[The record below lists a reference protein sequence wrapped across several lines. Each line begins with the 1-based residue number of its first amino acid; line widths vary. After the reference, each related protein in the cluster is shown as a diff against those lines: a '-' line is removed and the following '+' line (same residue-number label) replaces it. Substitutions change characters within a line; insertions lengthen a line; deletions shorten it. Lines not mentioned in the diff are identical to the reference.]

1 MYVKRGLRLNWLAV
15 MLMALLWTGSGL
27 ISSALAQGSEEAT
40 GSDSRSL
47 LADILEDETAR
58 QELINELRRA
68 ASGETVSMAEPES
81 DAPKAF
87 SRVLAEATQSFAQ
100 GLATEISDALVSLSE
115 LGSGAGS
122 VNYAEIGSI
131 VLNLV
136 LVIAATLFVFIV
148 LRRFAQPLF
157 AKIGI
162 WATQPTSLSPLL
174 RQTVAVLIGGIV
186 DLAAV
191 ALAWVGG
198 YLVAL
203 FLVGETGSMDERES
217 LFLNAFLMIE
227 IVKVVIR
234 LIFAYRHDALRLL
247 PMQAEDAAYWNAW
260 LARLTSFIGYG
271 VMVVVPILNVNLS
284 PAVGRLGTVIIMLIA
299 FLYAVAIVMQNK
311 AKVGAKLQETAEES
325 DSHYTRYSFGLM
337 ARTWHMAAIAYFA
350 ALAIVTLVRPED
362 ALPVLLKATVQMA
375 LAIGV
380 GVFLSVVLT
389 QLIGSKIHISDQA
402 RLKFPLLEERLNGF
416 IPTLLKV
423 VRVAI
428 LIAVVAVILDAW
440 GIFNLVQWLASDAGS
455 TVILKF
461 VTVVIILSAAKA
473 SWIVLASWIEHKLNP
488 ETGTGEPSARE
499 KTLLTIFRNAVLV
512 TLTILTM
519 MIVLAEIGINIGPLI
534 AGAGVLG
541 LAIGFGAQK
550 LVQDIITGVFIQME
564 NAINTGDV
572 VTAGGITGV
581 AEKLTI
587 RSLGLRDLSGTY
599 HIIPFSSVDSV
610 SNYMRDFAYHL
621 GEYGVAYRED
631 TDEVIVRLREAY
643 EELKTDE
650 ELAPSLL
657 DEELEVHGVTALAD
671 SSVNVRVRIK
681 TTPGTQW
688 AVGRAY
694 NRLVKRHLDAAG
706 IEIPFPHTTI
716 YFGQEKDGSSP
727 PAAVRLE
734 QLRPSGTESD
744 YDKSKASVNPKRKGD
759 FDDAED

>member
-1 MYVKRGLRLNWLAV
+1 MFFNRGVTQTGFALMLLVALWAGFVTPAV
-15 MLMALLWTGSGL
+15 
-27 ISSALAQGSEEAT
+27 AQGSEGLA
-40 GSDSRSL
+40 GADSRSL

-68 ASGETVSMAEPES
+68 ASGEAVAATAAEGEVS
-81 DAPKAF
+81 KTF

-100 GLATEISDALVSLSE
+100 GLAAEISDALVSLSE
-115 LGSGAGS
+115 LSGGADAVDYG
-122 VNYAEIGSI
+122 NLGTII
-131 VLNLV
+131 LNLT
-136 LVIAATLFVFIV
+136 LVIVSTLLVFFV
-148 LRRFAQPLF
+148 LRRLVQPLF
-157 AKIGI
+157 SRMGD
-162 WATQPTSLSPLL
+162 WATQPTRLSPLF
-174 RQTVAVLIGGIV
+174 RQTLAVLAGGVV

-191 ALAWVGG
+191 ALAWVSG
-198 YLVAL
+198 YLIAL
-203 FLVGETGSMDERES
+203 FVVGETGGMEERES

-227 IVKVVIR
+227 TVKVLIR
-234 LIFAYRHDALRLL
+234 LVFAYRHDALRLL

-271 VMVVVPILNVNLS
+271 VLVVVPILNVNLS
-284 PAVGRLGTVIIMLIA
+284 PAVGRLTTVIIMLVA

-311 AKVGAKLQETAEES
+311 AKVSAKLLETADES
-325 DSHYTRYSFGLM
+325 DSQYTRYSFSLM
-337 ARTWHMAAIAYFA
+337 ARTWHLAAIAYFA
-350 ALAIVTLVRPED
+350 ALAVVTLVRPED
-362 ALPVLLKATVQMA
+362 ALPVLLKATVQMV

-389 QLIGSKIHISDQA
+389 QLIGNQIHISEQA

-428 LIAVVAVILDAW
+428 LVTVIAVILDAW

-473 SWIVLASWIEHKLNP
+473 FWIVLASWIEHKLNP

-610 SNYMRDFAYHL
+610 SNYMRDFAFHL

-650 ELAPSLL
+650 ELAPFLL
-657 DEELEVHGVTALAD
+657 EEELEVHGVTALAD

-716 YFGQEKDGSSP
+716 YFGQDKDGSSP
-727 PAAVRLE
+727 PAALRIE
-734 QLRPSGTESD
+734 QTRPAGSESD
-744 YDKSKASVNPKRKGD
+744 YDASKAKVNPKHKGD
-759 FDDAED
+759 FDSAED

>member
-1 MYVKRGLRLNWLAV
+1 MFCNRGLTLNWLIVTLIA
-15 MLMALLWTGSGL
+15 ALWVGSGL
-27 ISSALAQGSEEAT
+27 ITPAIAQSSDGVTASE
-40 GSDSRSL
+40 SRSL
-47 LADILEDETAR
+47 LADILEDEAAR
-58 QELINELRRA
+58 QELINELRRTAGGEA
-68 ASGETVSMAEPES
+68 AATTAVEE
-81 DAPKAF
+81 DAPRAF

-115 LGSGAGS
+115 LSTGTDA
-122 VNYAEIGSI
+122 VNYAELGSAA
-131 VLNLV
+131 LNLA
-136 LVIAATLFVFIV
+136 LVIAATLFVFV
-148 LRRFAQPLF
+148 MLRRFAQPLF
-157 AKIGI
+157 ARIGH
-162 WATQPTSLSPLL
+162 WALQPTRLSPLF
-174 RQTVAVLIGGIV
+174 RQTIAVLFGGLV
-186 DLAAV
+186 DVAAV
-191 ALAWVGG
+191 ALAWISG

-203 FLVGETGSMDERES
+203 FLVGDIGSMDARES

-227 IVKVVIR
+227 MVKVVIR
-234 LIFAYRHDALRLL
+234 LIFAYRHDSLRLL

-284 PAVGRLGTVIIMLIA
+284 PAVGRLMTVIIMLVA

-311 AKVGAKLQETAEES
+311 AKVGAKLLETAEES
-325 DSHYTRYSFGLM
+325 ESHYTRYSFGLM
-337 ARTWHMAAIAYFA
+337 ARTWHLAAIAYFA
-350 ALAIVTLVRPED
+350 ALAVVTLVRPED
-362 ALPVLLKATVQMA
+362 ALPLLVKATVQMA

-389 QLIGSKIHISDQA
+389 QLIGNQIHISDEA
-402 RLKFPLLEERLNGF
+402 RRKFPLLEERLNGF

-428 LIAVVAVILDAW
+428 LVTVVAVILDAW

-455 TVILKF
+455 AVILKI
-461 VTVVIILSAAKA
+461 VTVVIILSAAKIF
-473 SWIVLASWIEHKLNP
+473 WIVLASWVENKLNP
-488 ETGTGEPSARE
+488 DTGTGEPTPRE
-499 KTLLTIFRNAVLV
+499 KTLLSIFRNAMLI
-512 TLTILTM
+512 TLIILTM

-599 HIIPFSSVDSV
+599 HIIPFSSVDAV

-650 ELAPSLL
+650 DLALCLL
-657 DEELEVHGVTALAD
+657 EEELEVHGVTALAD

-734 QLRPSGTESD
+734 QMRPEGTESD
-744 YDKSKASVNPKRKGD
+744 FDDSKATVNPKRKGD
-759 FDDAED
+759 FDDADD